1 MQKEFLVMTS
11 TNVPRIHAARTAP
24 RMEQAKDIPVAVW
37 QERNWMWIRG
47 LVLTVTRVNT
57 ASTANRT
64 VAAMHRILCLVTKWM
79 VIVLV
84 RRAGKERLVQPT

>member
-1 MQKEFLVMTS
+1 MILLFYKRFGIRPKPICIWQFQTS

-47 LVLTVTRVNT
+47 LVLV
-57 ASTANRT
+57 S
-64 VAAMHRILCLVTKWM
+64 ILTKIKRCGFLINLRN
-79 VIVLV
+79 VVLV
-84 RRAGKERLVQPT
+84 NERVTNVM